1 MMAIVIHNVKGVR
14 SRLLSELAL
23 NFSNK
28 LLTMTINIVLGV
40 KQRAPSGI
48 PVGLK
53 RFDVFLSFELFLKGW
68 RGCGGASCFPDL
80 SVEFL
85 NLALQPNFQVLG
97 PSIKRI
103 RFRFEE
109 SRVPPGDR
117 L

>member
-1 MMAIVIHNVKGVR
+1 
-14 SRLLSELAL
+14 LSELAL

-40 KQRAPSGI
+40 KQCAPSGI
-48 PVGLK
+48 TVGLK

-80 SVEFL
+80 SVELL
-85 NLALQPNFQVLG
+85 NLALQPNFQVLS
-97 PSIKRI
+97 PSIKLI
-103 RFRFEE
+103 GFCFKEG
-109 SRVPPGDR
+109 RVPLGDR